1 MINVENVA
9 MLARLSLNEEEK
21 INLAKDLENI
31 IGFANELSK
40 IDTEGIGPTAH
51 IMPVKNR
58 FRKDIAVSEFTR
70 EELLSNAPFQ
80 TDGCLSVPKVVE

>member
-40 IDTEGIGPTAH
+40 IDTDGIEPTAH
-51 IMPVKNR
+51 IMPVQNR
-58 FRKDIAVSEFTR
+58 FRKDIAATEFTR
-70 EELLSNAPFQ
+70 EELLSNAPSRM
-80 TDGCLSVPKVVE
+80 DGCLSVPKVVE

>member
-40 IDTEGIGPTAH
+40 IDTDGIEPTAH
-51 IMPVKNR
+51 IMPVQNR

-70 EELLSNAPFQ
+70 EELLSNAPSR
-80 TDGCLSVPKVVE
+80 TNGCLSVPKVVE